1 MDAVAEWAKL
11 GSEGDKMDISELE
24 ISNDVIAAFNKIKS
38 GDLRF
43 AIFNVTESDSAVVL
57 DRTGGRE
64 SSYNSFV
71 RELPAGE
78 PRFAVFDYEYVQ
90 GDKKATSELVFICYI
105 PDTAR
110 IKSRM
115 MYASSRDTLK
125 KSLTGVPV
133 EIHAAD
139 FSDLDEDVVLEKLLR
154 KI

>member
-1 MDAVAEWAKL
+1 MDAVAEWAES
-11 GSEGDKMDISELE
+11 GSEGDKMDVSELE
-24 ISNDVIAAFNKIKS
+24 ISNDVVVAFNKIKS
-38 GDLRF
+38 GALRF
-43 AIFNVTESDSAVVL
+43 AMFKMAYDYRSVVL

-71 RELPAGE
+71 RELPDE

-110 IKSRM
+110 VKSKVI
-115 MYASSRDTLK
+115 YASSRDTLK

-133 EIHAAD
+133 EIVATD
-139 FSDLDEDVVLEKLLR
+139 FSELDEDVVLEKLLR

>member
-1 MDAVAEWAKL
+1 MDV
-11 GSEGDKMDISELE
+11 SELE
-24 ISNDVIAAFNKIKS
+24 ISNDVIVEFNKIKS
-38 GDLRF
+38 GVLRF
-43 AIFNVTESDSAVVL
+43 AIFKMAYDYRSVVL

-71 RELPAGE
+71 RELPDE

-110 IKSRM
+110 VKSKVI
-115 MYASSRDTLK
+115 YASSRDTLK

-133 EIHAAD
+133 EIVATD
-139 FSDLDEDVVLEKLLR
+139 FSELDEDVVLEKLLR

>member
-1 MDAVAEWAKL
+1 MDV
-11 GSEGDKMDISELE
+11 SELE
-24 ISNDVIAAFNKIKS
+24 ISNDVVVAFNKIKS
-38 GDLRF
+38 GALRF
-43 AIFNVTESDSAVVL
+43 AMFKMAYDYRSVVL

-71 RELPAGE
+71 RELPDE

-110 IKSRM
+110 VKSKVI
-115 MYASSRDTLK
+115 YASSRDTLK

-133 EIHAAD
+133 EIVATD
-139 FSDLDEDVVLEKLLR
+139 FSELDEDVVLEKLLR